1 MGAGKR
7 VEDEVM
13 WEREVPQRK
22 AKLGETS
29 EYRVGAA
36 RAAWHLAGLYKG
48 EAERK
53 RTSKKTPR
61 EIVKI
66 ALLSKAAVLC

>member
-1 MGAGKR
+1 MAGKR

-36 RAAWHLAGLYKG
+36 KSSLAPCWPIQG
-48 EAERK
+48 R
-53 RTSKKTPR
+53 SR
-61 EIVKI
+61 EEENK
-66 ALLSKAAVLC
+66 